1 MFKKFIFFSLMA
13 INLFSME
20 QERINESTYI
30 LKDFTDITDDVSK
43 NQAKQSLLQSMRAEL
58 LKQIN
63 GVSITSANISQR
75 DSSGMTKFDVFGTEE
90 VEGVI
95 LDEKVISETKSLKN
109 NMFILELK
117 VQMEVGKQKGEVDGN
132 YQIKVSNLKTTY
144 NDGDKLNLNIEVSK
158 DSYVYIFIKDE
169 NDKVY
174 EYYPN
179 IYQKENLL
187 SAKKVLKFP
196 DNRIF
201 DIELNSEGKDT
212 LENLIVI
219 ACKEPLNL
227 LGFKYDKE
235 MGLNSERY
243 KELVEQIIKIDKSEL
258 ITYSSIYKIKGSEK
272 WL

>member
-1 MFKKFIFFSLMA
+1 MFKKIIFFSLVVA
-13 INLFSME
+13 NIFSME
-20 QERINESTYI
+20 QESINESTYI

-75 DSSGMTKFDVFGTEE
+75 DSSGMTKFDMYGTEE

-95 LDEKVISETKSLKN
+95 LNEKIISEIKSFEN
-109 NMFILELK
+109 NMFILKLE
-117 VQMEVGKQKGEVDGN
+117 VQMEVGKQKGEEDSN
-132 YQIKVSNLKTTY
+132 YRIKVSDLKPIY
-144 NDGDKLNLNIEVSK
+144 NSGDKLNLNIEVSK
-158 DSYVYIFIKDE
+158 DSYIYVFIKDE

-187 SAKKVLKFP
+187 SAKNILKFP
-196 DNRIF
+196 DSRIF
-201 DIELNSEGKDT
+201 DIELNANGKDT
-212 LENLIVI
+212 LENVIVL

-227 LGFKYDKE
+227 LGFE
-235 MGLNSERY
+235 IIEGINIGSY
-243 KELVEQIIKIDKSEL
+243 KSLAKQIIKIDKAKL
-258 ITYSSIYKIKGSEK
+258 IKYSGVYKIIGGK
-272 WL
+272 

>member
-1 MFKKFIFFSLMA
+1 MFKKIIFFSLVVA
-13 INLFSME
+13 NIFSME
-20 QERINESTYI
+20 QESINESTYI

-75 DSSGMTKFDVFGTEE
+75 DSSGMTKFDMYGTEE

-95 LDEKVISETKSLKN
+95 LNEKIISEIKSFEN
-109 NMFILELK
+109 NMFILKLE
-117 VQMEVGKQKGEVDGN
+117 VQMEVGKQKGEEDSN
-132 YQIKVSNLKTTY
+132 YRIKVSDLKPIY
-144 NDGDKLNLNIEVSK
+144 NSGDKLNLNIEVSK

-169 NDKVY
+169 NDKVC

-187 SAKKVLKFP
+187 SAKNILKFP
-196 DNRIF
+196 DSRIF
-201 DIELNSEGKDT
+201 DIELNANGKDT
-212 LENLIVI
+212 LENVIVL
-219 ACKEPLNL
+219 ACKEPLNF

-235 MGLNSERY
+235 MGLNSESY
-243 KELVEQIIKIDKSEL
+243 KDLIEQVVKIDKSKL
-258 ITYSSIYKIKGSEK
+258 IKYSGVYKVIGSGK
-272 WL
+272 